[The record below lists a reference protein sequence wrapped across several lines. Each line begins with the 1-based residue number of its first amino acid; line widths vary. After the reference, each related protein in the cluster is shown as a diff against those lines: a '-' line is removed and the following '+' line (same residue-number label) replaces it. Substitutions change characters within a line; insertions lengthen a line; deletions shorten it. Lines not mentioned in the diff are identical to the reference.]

1 MKLSVI
7 IPAHNE
13 EACIK
18 KTVFDI
24 VQELTREHVSH
35 EIIVVNDGS
44 TDQTESVLKDI
55 TKSQAM
61 VRYINNEK
69 PNGFGL
75 AVRKGLEVFTGDCA
89 AIVMGDG
96 SDSPANLVQYF
107 RKIEEGYEC
116 VFGSRFIKESVIKGY
131 PAHKLILNRMANYFI
146 RALFRLPYNDITNA
160 FKCYRRNVIEGIE
173 PLFSNHFNLTVE
185 MPLKAIV
192 RGYSYAVIPISWT
205 NRQTGVS
212 KLKIKEMGSRYLF
225 IVLHLFLEKTLS
237 CGDYFRKDK
246 SKPEVKVDL

>member
-24 VQELTREHVSH
+24 VQELTREHISH
-35 EIIVVNDGS
+35 EVIVVNDGS
-44 TDQTESVLKDI
+44 TDRTENVLRDI
-55 TKSQAM
+55 TQSQAT

-96 SDSPANLVQYF
+96 SDSPADITKYF

-116 VFGSRFIKESVIKGY
+116 AFGSRFMKESRIKDY
-131 PAHKLILNRMANYFI
+131 PTHKLILNRMANYFI
-146 RALFRLPYNDITNA
+146 KILFGLSYNDITNA
-160 FKCYRRNVIEGIE
+160 FKCYHRKVINGVE

-192 RGYSYAVIPISWT
+192 RGYTYAVIPISWT
-205 NRQTGVS
+205 NRQEGVS